1 MYTCTELY
9 TGAIQITPGTAS
21 LVFKPFIVGLFFR
34 LDVLNLQEQ
43 LDLKLVQRQAR
54 ETGICQVCRSS

>member
-1 MYTCTELY
+1 L
-9 TGAIQITPGTAS
+9 I
-21 LVFKPFIVGLFFR
+21 FR

-54 ETGICQVCRSS
+54 ETGICQVTRVKSIKKPERREYAS